1 MIFIIEIR
9 SEIVEKLF
17 KSSHKM
23 LVSAFMIIVL
33 TIISA
38 CGSNGA
44 NSDKTANS
52 QTPAPT
58 AVEESR
64 TITHAMGETV
74 VKGTPA
80 KIVVLTTQGTE
91 TLLALGIKP
100 VGAVQSWIGDP
111 WYDHIKDQMEG
122 IEVIG
127 DETQPNLE
135 LIANLQPDLILG
147 TKVRQEAIYD
157 QLNAIAPTVLT
168 ENLGDSMIE
177 NFELYAKA
185 LNVEEKGQQ
194 VLADYNK
201 LIEEAS
207 ARLGDKTKL
216 EVSLARFQAGKARTY
231 YKQNFAGV
239 VLDQLGFART
249 EAQNKE
255 EFAEEITKEQISVL
269 DGDVLFYFASD
280 RSGETTA
287 SDTAKEW
294 LADPIAQNMK
304 VNKNG
309 QSYQVDEAIWNSS
322 GGIIAAKLLVADIE
336 KYFETIKP

>member
-1 MIFIIEIR
+1 
-9 SEIVEKLF
+9 
-17 KSSHKM
+17 M

>member
-1 MIFIIEIR
+1 M
-9 SEIVEKLF
+9 F

>member
-1 MIFIIEIR
+1 M
-9 SEIVEKLF
+9 EKLF

>member
-1 MIFIIEIR
+1 
-9 SEIVEKLF
+9 VEKF

-23 LVSAFMIIVL
+23 LVSALMIIVL
-33 TIISA
+33 TIVSA

-52 QTPAPT
+52 QSPVPT
-58 AVEESR
+58 AVDESR